1 MINEI
6 ASRAQNAGERCMAIM
21 VILLSFADVFSKNND
36 LNKQI
41 R

>member
-21 VILLSFADVFSKNND
+21 VILLSFADVFQK
-36 LNKQI
+36 I
-41 R
+41 MI